1 MGDAKFEKLVR
12 RESRQSLYNTDHHD
26 KNIPEVTEEE
36 AELLESLEDEAA
48 NSKIKLSFLLKLT
61 NSLLGVGSLLK
72 CLEMEDGDL
81 IHLETREPRSGQEE
95 DNKMVVVEVL
105 LTVEIV
111 KDRILQL
118 AGRLKLLKFVMSGR
132 LVSCRRATVQ
142 GCWFPR
148 HISQLD
154 ICNHILTKFE
164 PELDMTHPG
173 WSDQNY
179 RSVTSPHQSS
189 SSLSILY
196 CYRDRRK
203 MIADISFNYKHGD
216 TIPRIDYTPEEIQ
229 TWDSVYSKVF
239 ELLPGRASSMHRKY
253 LAVMEAECGYGLGQ
267 IPQLEDVSNFLK
279 KSSGFSL
286 RPAAGL
292 ITARD
297 FLASLSFRVFQCTQ
311 YVRHHSSPHYSP
323 EPDVLHELIGHTPLL
338 ADPSF
343 AQFSQEI
350 GLASLGATDEEIE
363 KLASVYWFTV
373 EFGLCKEGGEVR
385 AYGAGLLSSYGE
397 LLHSL
402 GTGPEI
408 EYRAF
413 DPASAAVQEYDDQ
426 AYQNIYYVAES
437 FEDAKAKF
445 RAWVGNNLS
454 RQFSV
459 RFDPFTQ
466 SVKVVD
472 NYGDTTAMIE
482 VSEDHTFILIT
493 LSYIQEL
500 KLKVNQL
507 STAFHQ
513 IAAK

>member
-1 MGDAKFEKLVR
+1 MDQHLEMKSGGIQRSYSIENGYPGRTRSLVGDAKFEKLVR
-12 RESRQSLYNTDHHD
+12 RESRQSLYNDHHD
-26 KNIPEVTEEE
+26 NNIPEVSEEE

-48 NSKIKLSFLLKLT
+48 NSKIKLSFLVRLT
-61 NSLLGVGSLLK
+61 KSVMGVESLLK
-72 CLEMEDGDL
+72 CLEVEDGEL
-81 IHLETREPRSGQEE
+81 VHLETREPRDQS
-95 DNKMVVVEVL
+95 VVLEVL

-118 AGRLKLLKFVMSGR
+118 AHRLKSGKFVSGSR

-148 HISQLD
+148 HVAELD
-154 ICNHILTKFE
+154 NCNHLLTKFE
-164 PELDMTHPG
+164 PELDMNHPG
-173 WSDQNY
+173 WSDKNY
-179 RSVTSPHQSS
+179 RA
-189 SSLSILY
+189 
-196 CYRDRRK
+196 RRK
-203 MIADISFNYKHGD
+203 IIADISFNYKHGAA
-216 TIPRIDYTPEEIQ
+216 IPRIDYTPEEIS
-229 TWDSVYSKVF
+229 TWDAVYSKVF
-239 ELLPGRASSMHRKY
+239 DLLPGRASSMHRKY
-253 LAVMEAECGYGLGQ
+253 LAIMEAECGYGLGK

-279 KSSGFSL
+279 RASGFSL

-297 FLASLSFRVFQCTQ
+297 FLASLAFRVFQCTQ

-323 EPDVLHELIGHTPLL
+323 EPDVLHELIGHTPLF

-385 AYGAGLLSSYGE
+385 AYGAGLLSSFGE

-402 GTGPEI
+402 SSKPEV
-408 EYRAF
+408 EYRSF

-445 RAWVGNNLS
+445 RAWVGTNLS
-454 RQFSV
+454 RQFTV
-459 RFDPFTQ
+459 LFDPFTQ

-472 NYGDTTAMIE
+472 CYGDTTAMIE
-482 VSEDHTFILIT
+482 VGQSVENL
-493 LSYIQEL
+493 
-500 KLKVNQL
+500 
-507 STAFHQ
+507 
-513 IAAK
+513 

>member
-1 MGDAKFEKLVR
+1 M
-12 RESRQSLYNTDHHD
+12 
-26 KNIPEVTEEE
+26 I
-36 AELLESLEDEAA
+36 AEL
-48 NSKIKLSFLLKLT
+48 
-61 NSLLGVGSLLK
+61 
-72 CLEMEDGDL
+72 
-81 IHLETREPRSGQEE
+81 
-95 DNKMVVVEVL
+95 
-105 LTVEIV
+105 
-111 KDRILQL
+111 
-118 AGRLKLLKFVMSGR
+118 
-132 LVSCRRATVQ
+132 
-142 GCWFPR
+142 
-148 HISQLD
+148 
-154 ICNHILTKFE
+154 
-164 PELDMTHPG
+164 
-173 WSDQNY
+173 
-179 RSVTSPHQSS
+179 
-189 SSLSILY
+189 
-196 CYRDRRK
+196 
-203 MIADISFNYKHGD
+203 SFNYKYGD
-216 TIPRIDYTPEEIQ
+216 TIPRIDYNQEEIK

-239 ELLPGRASSMHRKY
+239 ELLPGRASSMHRRY
-253 LAVMEAECGYGLGQ
+253 LAVMETECGYGLGQ

-323 EPDVLHELIGHTPLL
+323 EPDVLHELIGHTPLF

-408 EYRAF
+408 EYRPF

-454 RQFSV
+454 RQFCV

-466 SVKVVD
+466 SVQVVD

-482 VSEDHTFILIT
+482 VSHFTFYILYT
-493 LSYIQEL
+493 FSYIQEL

-507 STAFHQ
+507 STAFDQ

>member
-179 RSVTSPHQSS
+179 RSVTRQGS
-189 SSLSILY
+189 SSL
-196 CYRDRRK
+196 
-203 MIADISFNYKHGD
+203 
-216 TIPRIDYTPEEIQ
+216 
-229 TWDSVYSKVF
+229 
-239 ELLPGRASSMHRKY
+239 
-253 LAVMEAECGYGLGQ
+253 
-267 IPQLEDVSNFLK
+267 
-279 KSSGFSL
+279 
-286 RPAAGL
+286 
-292 ITARD
+292 
-297 FLASLSFRVFQCTQ
+297 
-311 YVRHHSSPHYSP
+311 
-323 EPDVLHELIGHTPLL
+323 
-338 ADPSF
+338 
-343 AQFSQEI
+343 
-350 GLASLGATDEEIE
+350 
-363 KLASVYWFTV
+363 
-373 EFGLCKEGGEVR
+373 
-385 AYGAGLLSSYGE
+385 
-397 LLHSL
+397 
-402 GTGPEI
+402 
-408 EYRAF
+408 
-413 DPASAAVQEYDDQ
+413 
-426 AYQNIYYVAES
+426 
-437 FEDAKAKF
+437 
-445 RAWVGNNLS
+445 
-454 RQFSV
+454 
-459 RFDPFTQ
+459 
-466 SVKVVD
+466 
-472 NYGDTTAMIE
+472 
-482 VSEDHTFILIT
+482 FI
-493 LSYIQEL
+493 
-500 KLKVNQL
+500 
-507 STAFHQ
+507 
-513 IAAK
+513 

>member
-1 MGDAKFEKLVR
+1 MGDAKFEKIVR
-12 RESRQSLYNTDHHD
+12 RESRQSLYNTDHLD
-26 KNIPEVTEEE
+26 KKIPEVTEEE

-48 NSKIKLSFLLKLT
+48 NSKIKLSFLVKLT
-61 NSLLGVGSLLK
+61 NSVLGLGSLLK
-72 CLEMEDGDL
+72 CLELEDGSL
-81 IHLETREPRSGQEE
+81 VHLETREPRSGQQGEE
-95 DNKMVVVEVL
+95 EEGDRKVPVVVLEVL
-105 LTVEIV
+105 LTAEIV

-118 AGRLKLLKFVMSGR
+118 AGRLKVGKFVVSGR

-154 ICNHILTKFE
+154 NCNHILTKFE

-173 WSDQNY
+173 WSDQSY
-179 RSVTSPHQSS
+179 RE
-189 SSLSILY
+189 
-196 CYRDRRK
+196 RRK
-203 MIADISFNYKHGD
+203 MIADISFNYKYGD

-253 LAVMEAECGYGLGQ
+253 LAVMETECGYGLGQ

-323 EPDVLHELIGHTPLL
+323 EPDVLHELIGHTPLF

-408 EYRAF
+408 EYRPF
-413 DPASAAVQEYDDQ
+413 EPASAAVQEYDDQ

-454 RQFSV
+454 RQFCV

-466 SVKVVD
+466 SIQVVD

-482 VSEDHTFILIT
+482 VSQGREFTGQSFLLFHTFR
-493 LSYIQEL
+493 SS
-500 KLKVNQL
+500 N
-507 STAFHQ
+507 
-513 IAAK
+513 